1 MMMIVILDKTLRVL
15 VVRVTFDKTKVED
28 VLLIVPF
35 LKEEIDKVNHVMPA
49 LLHGI
54 TARYAYTD
62 AETLKRSF
70 DVAVKHLEDETLP
83 PDFFYSYILRIFRS
97 LGIVENSK
105 DLDSLLAEYKELAEY
120 IKENKNEI
128 Y

>member
-1 MMMIVILDKTLRVL
+1 MMMIAILDKTLRVL
-15 VVRVTFDKTKVED
+15 VVRVKFDKTKVED
-28 VLLIVPF
+28 ALLVVPF

-62 AETLKRSF
+62 AETLKTSF
-70 DVAVKHLEDETLP
+70 SIAVEHLEDEKLP
-83 PDFFYSYILRIFRS
+83 PDFFYLYILRVFRS
-97 LGIVENSK
+97 LGLVENSK
-105 DLDSLLAEYKELAEY
+105 QLDSLLAEYKELAEY